1 MVCDICNGMT
11 QRGAREKTLR
21 TIDKYGWQCMIVE
34 GDTDNTAF
42 GYTIGLTQVQHPEI
56 LLTGRTLAET
66 HAILSLLAHRV
77 LHHGRTL
84 VAGMEVP
91 LRPRKV
97 ALARIER
104 PEDVLLVAADIYKGR
119 LRGLQAIWADEEGLF
134 PWQQDV
140 PDVLTQPLHGTP
152 PVLRPK
158 SG

>member
-66 HAILSLLAHRV
+66 HAILSQIGRAHV
-77 LHHGRTL
+77 
-84 VAGMEVP
+84 
-91 LRPRKV
+91 
-97 ALARIER
+97 
-104 PEDVLLVAADIYKGR
+104 
-119 LRGLQAIWADEEGLF
+119 
-134 PWQQDV
+134 
-140 PDVLTQPLHGTP
+140 
-152 PVLRPK
+152 
-158 SG
+158 